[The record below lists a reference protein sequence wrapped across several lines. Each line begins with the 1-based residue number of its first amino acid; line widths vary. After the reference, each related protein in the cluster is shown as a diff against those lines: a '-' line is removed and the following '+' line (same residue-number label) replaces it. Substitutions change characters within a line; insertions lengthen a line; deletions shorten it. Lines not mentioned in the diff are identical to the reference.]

1 MLKQNQRKQETIKKT
16 NMKTKIVILV
26 LALCTSYF
34 NMQAQQRVRTTTRAT
49 SYDISDNLDLDAVS
63 SIFADSKNLE
73 EFENNLND
81 PDNHISNLDLN
92 QDGYV
97 DYLRVVETTNDR
109 NSLVVVQ
116 AVLDKDVYQDVA
128 TIEIERES
136 TGIHR
141 IQVVGDPWI
150 YGPNYIIEP
159 VFVRTPLIFSFFW
172 GPRYVVWN
180 SPYYWGY
187 YPRWF
192 YHYKP
197 YPTYRYYRHVNV
209 YVDRRITFNRVNERH
224 FHINDNNFNVI
235 RRRDFADRHPDRS
248 FENRH
253 RESSNPGRQIQRQP
267 SRSYESQPNRR
278 MESGR
283 SNRSYENMRRDQNR
297 SRIEQERRPDN
308 VQKQV
313 EPQQRREYSRPAQSE
328 QRNRSYQE
336 QRAPQSRPEGRERIN
351 QQIDR
356 SSREK
361 SVNINERSRS
371 RSEARQNSQSTKKA
385 DTPKKEE
392 KREGRER
399 RREE

>member
-1 MLKQNQRKQETIKKT
+1 MI
-16 NMKTKIVILV
+16 MKTKIVILL
-26 LALCTSYF
+26 LALTTSYF
-34 NMQAQQRVRTTTRAT
+34 NLPAQQRVTTTTRAT
-49 SYDISDNLDLDAVS
+49 SSDISDNLDLDAVS

-81 PDNHISNLDLN
+81 PDNRISNLDLN

-116 AVLDKDVYQDVA
+116 AVLDNDVYQDVA

-141 IQVVGDPWI
+141 VQVVGDPWI

-172 GPRYVVWN
+172 GPRYAVWH
-180 SPYYWGY
+180 SPYYWGV

-192 YHYKP
+192 RYYKP

-224 FHINDNNFNVI
+224 FHINDNNFNTI
-235 RRRDFADRHPDRS
+235 RRRDFAERHPDRS

-253 RESSNPGRQIQRQP
+253 RESTRPDRQMQQP
-267 SRSYESQPNRR
+267 SRSFEGQ
-278 MESGR
+278 SGR
-283 SNRSYENMRRDQNR
+283 RIENGNNNRNNENMRRDM
-297 SRIEQERRPDN
+297 ERRSESQDRRQIYQQRQN
-308 VQKQV
+308 
-313 EPQQRREYSRPAQSE
+313 ENQQRREYSRPDQVQ
-328 QRNRSYQE
+328 QRNQSTGQ
-336 QRAPQSRPEGRERIN
+336 QRTPQIRTETR
-351 QQIDR
+351 DR
-356 SSREK
+356 SG
-361 SVNINERSRS
+361 SVHERSRS
-371 RSEARQNSQSTKKA
+371 RSEVRQNTQSTRKA
-385 DTPKKEE
+385 EPTKKEE
-392 KREGRER
+392 QKESRER
-399 RREE
+399 RRE